1 MLHLELIPKLRFVN
15 QNTLTPDNNGTSKRE
30 DGAGEESRFRAN
42 EFCVIAGFLVVIP
55 VFTYNKYHARVYRRE
70 HPLIFG
76 VQTVAFAGFFY
87 LDFICLICK
96 G

>member
-1 MLHLELIPKLRFVN
+1 MCDLHLRNVLSIRPYRCAGE
-15 QNTLTPDNNGTSKRE
+15 SKRE
-30 DGAGEESRFRAN
+30 DGAGEEQRHRAN

-76 VQTVAFAGFFY
+76 VQTVAFAGFFIWILY
-87 LDFICLICK
+87 A
-96 G
+96 

>member
-1 MLHLELIPKLRFVN
+1 MYGEVR
-15 QNTLTPDNNGTSKRE
+15 SKRQI
-30 DGAGEESRFRAN
+30 RKYQ
-42 EFCVIAGFLVVIP
+42 IVIP

-87 LDFICLICK
+87 LAFICLICK